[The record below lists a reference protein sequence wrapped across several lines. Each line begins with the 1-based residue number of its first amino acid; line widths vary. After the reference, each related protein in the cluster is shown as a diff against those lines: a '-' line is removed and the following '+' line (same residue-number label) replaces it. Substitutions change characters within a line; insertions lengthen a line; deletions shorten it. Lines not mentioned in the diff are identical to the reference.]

1 MEISPYV
8 ALRRSLHNFLQWKR
22 PEALKAESLADFRPS
37 ASALTGYDPSS
48 LQYSLPVSPIFNVV
62 DEFLLTVIKSSGD
75 IMSAITETAFQRAI
89 LKFQRSLTSEQKAQ
103 FAVSSQDDVISEVQ
117 KIQDRYGS
125 TRKLRSLSRLS
136 KFLEAMSQLEQV
148 VTVFLNVS
156 NVVAFVW
163 GPIKFALLVAGTRLE
178 TLECL
183 LDTYIEI
190 GEVIPSLRQ
199 YDQLFKAARPVL
211 EVLERYFCDI
221 LEFHLNAL
229 EVFSSPAWKAFFNS
243 AWKTFKTKF
252 NPILESLKRH
262 RTLLLDERLNT
273 AVLEIQTSRSEI
285 LVALDGSTKQS
296 VDNFSCVEARIRDI
310 FTKLSEQLYGLQQSA
325 KANEEHIRSSRTELG
340 VIINK
345 LDPPDFEGDQVSVM
359 NICHSGS
366 GQWIFENP
374 GFSKWAQSKSIP
386 DTVLFIHGIPG
397 AGKTLIASTIINKLR
412 ADAGAC
418 HRTCLF
424 FYFKHSSDTKR
435 SMANMLRAFLTQ
447 LMHQDNT
454 LIPEF
459 HGKCHALS
467 NAEARQLHNL
477 KIWTVELLKS
487 QNYCTIVLDG
497 LDECYKDGNRE
508 SKKILE
514 WFLLSVLP
522 DCEREGATIRLLVLG
537 QRDGD
542 LDLFLLDFPS
552 IRLDRESS
560 HSKDLRLFT
569 QKRASELGQRFGLDL
584 EEEQD
589 IVRRVTDTAKGMFI
603 YARVVMDN
611 LIAQGSAAEL
621 DEELQTKFPNGL
633 DQAYERVVLR
643 ILDCPKRSEKQRE
656 AAAKILRWLTCAI
669 RPLRWNEI
677 QCLCCIDPH
686 SGVCNPKHRRVDNC
700 KTLCGSFVDVDD
712 VDRRLN
718 TSLQSNPVVSLVHST
733 ARGYLIKTGRV
744 NLIEENAHMAIWSS
758 AYLASLPFSTET
770 HGTDIRQIALS
781 GYFGLEDYA
790 VSSIQ
795 THIIRSLEQMANL
808 SSATAHHLQHVL
820 SNLTK
825 HLRLAVDSQ
834 IKLDYP
840 ENMRAYFKGNNHE
853 GLTCRRLEHISTLI
867 RDVTEDIKPEE
878 LDRRTKDIFLSL
890 NGITQYRC
898 RKLTCSMFS
907 LDFENKKSRDLHINE
922 HSNQFTCSAYGC
934 LRRTIGFPSSSN
946 LQKHEKEAHTTTVK
960 QFDLFPSTKK
970 PKDIWH
976 ACAEG
981 DLEFVKDF
989 HASGG
994 DLHAA
999 KTQRG
1004 RLRPIYIASRN
1015 GHSHICEFLGLNGCY
1030 AFDTSYRD
1038 TRFSALGEAI
1048 RMDNRDLF
1056 KTLIN
1061 SATDKNIGKFI
1072 NGADLCQHIVTA
1084 VRTGVHTFLDTLQ
1097 SMRHK
1102 RREDF
1107 DVKHL
1112 LDMLCRIKAPYNP
1125 STVDFIEETFGLL
1138 SPRDATELLTKRDGD
1153 GDNGLYWACVFQC
1166 ESAVVFFLRHM
1177 DTQDIYSM
1185 VGGDNTPIYQTLD
1198 KCNLAIASRIVHHD
1212 PMNAMA
1218 VCDKKQN
1225 RPIHLACRM
1234 QHRVKFVE
1242 LFLPYCIGHLNEANE
1257 NGETPLHLAVR
1268 CRDSVVKVEMLL
1280 ETGEVDLSKRN
1291 RAGQT
1296 VFDLETSPE
1305 IRELLR
1311 VYHEKQLLGDDKVR
1325 LAGQT
1330 VFDLETLPEMG
1341 QTVFD
1346 LETSPEMGQT
1356 DSTWRHY

>member
-1 MEISPYV
+1 
-8 ALRRSLHNFLQWKR
+8 
-22 PEALKAESLADFRPS
+22 
-37 ASALTGYDPSS
+37 
-48 LQYSLPVSPIFNVV
+48 
-62 DEFLLTVIKSSGD
+62 
-75 IMSAITETAFQRAI
+75 MSAITETAFQRAI
-89 LKFQRSLTSEQKAQ
+89 LKFQRSLTSQQKAQ
-103 FAVSSQDDVISEVQ
+103 FAVSSQEDVVSEIQ

-136 KFLEAMSQLEQV
+136 KFLEAMSQIEQL
-148 VTVFLNVS
+148 VTIFLNVS

-199 YDQLFKAARPVL
+199 YDRLFKAAPPVL

-296 VDNFSCVEARIRDI
+296 VDGFSRVEAHIRDV

-325 KANEEHIRSSRTELG
+325 KANEEHIRNSRMELG

-345 LDPPDFEGDQVSVM
+345 LDPPDFEGDQVSAM

-366 GQWIFENP
+366 GRWIFENP
-374 GFSKWAQSKSIP
+374 VFSKWAQSKSIP
-386 DTVLFIHGIPG
+386 DTVLFIHGMPG

-412 ADAGAC
+412 ADAGPC

-435 SMANMLRAFLTQ
+435 SMASMLRALLTQ

-459 HGKCHALS
+459 HEKCSAFS

-477 KIWTVELLKS
+477 KTWTVELLRS
-487 QNYCTIVLDG
+487 QNACAIVLDG
-497 LDECYKDGNRE
+497 LDECYKHGNSD

-514 WFLLSVLP
+514 WFLSSVMP
-522 DCEREGATIRLLVLG
+522 DCQKEGATIRLLVLG

-542 LDLFLLDFPS
+542 LDPFLMDFPS
-552 IRLDRESS
+552 IQLDRESS
-560 HSKDLRLFT
+560 HSNDLRLFT
-569 QKRASELGQRFGLDL
+569 QKRASEIGQRFGLDL
-584 EEEQD
+584 EEQQG
-589 IVRRVTDTAKGMFI
+589 IVRRVTDTAKGMFL

-621 DEELQTKFPNGL
+621 DEELQAKFPDGL
-633 DQAYERVVLR
+633 DQAYERVVFR

-677 QCLCCIDPH
+677 QCMCCIDPH

-712 VDRRLN
+712 VLDRRLN

-733 ARGYLIKTGRV
+733 ARSYLINTGRV
-744 NLIEENAHMAIWSS
+744 NIIEENAHMAIWLS
-758 AYLASLPFSTET
+758 AYLASPPFSTEAHAT
-770 HGTDIRQIALS
+770 EIHQIALS
-781 GYFGLEDYA
+781 GYYGLEDYA

-808 SSATAHHLQHVL
+808 SSATAYRLQQVL

-825 HLRLAVDSQ
+825 HLCLAVDSQ
-834 IKLDYP
+834 KELDYP

-853 GLTCRRLEHISTLI
+853 GLTCRSLEQISSLI
-867 RDVTEDIKPEE
+867 RDVAEDIKPEE
-878 LDRRTKDIFLSL
+878 LGCRTKDIFLSL
-890 NGITQYRC
+890 NGIPQYRC
-898 RKLTCSMFS
+898 RKLKCSMFS

-934 LRRTIGFPSSSN
+934 PRRTIGFPSSSD
-946 LQKHEKEAHTTTVK
+946 LHKHEKEAHTTTVK

-970 PKDIWH
+970 PTDIWD
-976 ACAEG
+976 ACAQG

-994 DLHAA
+994 DLDAT
-999 KTQRG
+999 KTR
-1004 RLRPIYIASRN
+1004 RSYLRPIFIATRN
-1015 GHSHICEFLGLNGCY
+1015 RHSHICEFLGLNGCY
-1030 AFDTSYRD
+1030 AFQVSPFDTK
-1038 TRFSALGEAI
+1038 FSALGEAM
-1048 RMDNRDLF
+1048 RMNDEDLF

-1061 SATDKNIGKFI
+1061 SATEKNIDTFI
-1072 NGADLCQHIVTA
+1072 NNGDLYKYIVTA
-1084 VRTGVHTFLDTLQ
+1084 VNTGVHTFMDTFQ

-1102 RREDF
+1102 CREDF
-1107 DVKHL
+1107 DAKKL
-1112 LDMLCRIKAPYNP
+1112 LRLLFRAEAPYNP
-1125 STVDFIEETFGLL
+1125 SAVDFIEETFGLL
-1138 SPRDATELLTKRDGD
+1138 SPGDAAELLTKRGRR
-1153 GDNGLYWACVFQC
+1153 GFNELHWACVYQS
-1166 ESAVVFFLRHM
+1166 ENAVVFFLRHM
-1177 DTQDIYSM
+1177 ETEDIYHM
-1185 VGGDNTPIYQTLD
+1185 AHGNQTPIYETLL
-1198 KCNLAIASRIVHHD
+1198 KSNLAIASRIVHHD
-1212 PMNAMA
+1212 PTNAMA

-1225 RPIHLACRM
+1225 RPIHIACEMRN
-1234 QHRVKFVE
+1234 RDKFVE
-1242 LFLPYCIGHLNEANE
+1242 LFLPYCAGHLNEVND
-1257 NGETPLHLAVR
+1257 NGDTPLHLAVR
-1268 CRDSVVKVEMLL
+1268 CKDSAIVKVEMLL

-1291 RAGQT
+1291 REGKT
-1296 VFDLETSPE
+1296 VFDLEISLE
-1305 IRELLR
+1305 VRELLR
-1311 VYHEKQLLGDDKVR
+1311 LYHEKLLKRQG
-1325 LAGQT
+1325 
-1330 VFDLETLPEMG
+1330 
-1341 QTVFD
+1341 
-1346 LETSPEMGQT
+1346 TS
-1356 DSTWRHY
+1356 